1 MPGFIRKLIKHPSYR
16 RKPVSRNAIEL
27 DSGLR
32 RDDGVPASPS
42 NLGEPVS
49 RWGAFVRR
57 FRRALRPANPAE
69 ERSTLAR
76 WLDFG
81 EMPGCRPEAGNR
93 SLVLGEPTVESPRAA
108 SAGATPPPRREADGT
123 RVRLPVLS
131 AAVVAMATWLWF
143 TFGAAPEALVFDRAA
158 VAGGEWWRLAT
169 GHWVHSDASHAAL
182 NIAALALIAPLVETA
197 GRRFLLAAL
206 IAGTLAV
213 TAGVVWG
220 LPEIARYCGL
230 SGVLNT
236 LFVAALGVM
245 WRRHRHPIL
254 IAIGGGLLVKLALE
268 LASGASLVVATEWP
282 SVPAAHLAGVLGG
295 VLLLGLVSLGRYA
308 APSTPRV
315 PPSPLAPRQSGRRL
329 ASDLC

>member
-1 MPGFIRKLIKHPSYR
+1 MPGLFRKVVKHPSHR
-16 RKPVSRNAIEL
+16 RKSVSRKAIEL
-27 DSGLR
+27 DSGVR
-32 RDDGVPASPS
+32 RNDGVPASP
-42 NLGEPVS
+42 LKMHEPVS
-49 RWGAFVRR
+49 RWGVFVGRL
-57 FRRALRPANPAE
+57 RRALRPANPAE

-81 EMPGCRPEAGNR
+81 EMPGCRPEAGIR
-93 SLVLGEPTVESPRAA
+93 SLGLGEATAESPRSP
-108 SAGATPPPRREADGT
+108 SADANAMRRPESDGT

-131 AAVVAMATWLWF
+131 AALVAVATWLWF
-143 TFGAAPEALVFDRAA
+143 AFGAAPEALVFDRAA
-158 VAGGEWWRLAT
+158 VAGGEWWRIAT

-182 NIAALALIAPLVETA
+182 NIAALALIAPIVETA
-197 GRRFLLAAL
+197 SRRLLLAAL
-206 IAGTLAV
+206 LVGTVAV
-213 TAGVVWG
+213 SAGVVWG
-220 LPEIARYCGL
+220 LPEIDRYCGL
-230 SGVLNT
+230 SGVLNA

-268 LASGASLVVATEWP
+268 LTSGASLVVATEWP

-315 PPSPLAPRQSGRRL
+315 PASRQAPRQTGRRL